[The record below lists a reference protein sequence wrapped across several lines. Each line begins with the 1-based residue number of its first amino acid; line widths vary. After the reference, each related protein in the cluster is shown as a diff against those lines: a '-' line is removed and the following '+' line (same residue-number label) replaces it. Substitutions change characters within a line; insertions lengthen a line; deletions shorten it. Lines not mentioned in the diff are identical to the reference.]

1 MIVTRNI
8 TSIRQYSIK
17 GPFHRLI
24 KHMSRYKV
32 EPIELSKISTY
43 PLSSRPS
50 KIGSSDFANPSAG
63 GTPLKNFLDNMPNIL
78 AARDLRELAST
89 IKNAKQKGR
98 AIIVGIGG
106 HVIKTGLA
114 PILIDLMEHGYVSA
128 IAMNGSAMIHDFEIA
143 LVGATSEDVDAT
155 LGSGSFG
162 MAEET
167 GRIINEAVN
176 EGARDKIGMGEA
188 IGRKLQT
195 MDLSNAKQSLLYAA
209 YAPAVPVTV
218 HVALGTDIVHIHPC
232 ADGASIGQTSLQD
245 FRLLCSLVRDLDDG
259 GVYLNLGSAVVL
271 PEVFLK
277 TITVVRNLGFK
288 LQDFY
293 TANFDFIQQYRP
305 LTNVVRRPIAG
316 TGRGFSFIGHHEIL
330 IPLLAAS
337 ILSS

>member
-1 MIVTRNI
+1 
-8 TSIRQYSIK
+8 
-17 GPFHRLI
+17 
-24 KHMSRYKV
+24 MSRYKV

-50 KIGSSDFANPSAG
+50 KIGSGDFAEPSASD
-63 GTPLKNFLDNMPNIL
+63 TSLNTFLGNMPNIL
-78 AARDLRELAST
+78 AARELRELASV
-89 IKNAKQKGR
+89 IKSAKQNDR

-114 PILIDLMEHGYVSA
+114 PILIDLMQRGYVTA

-143 LVGATSEDVDAT
+143 AVGSTSEDVDAT

-188 IGRKLQT
+188 IGRKLRS
-195 MDLSNAKQSLLYAA
+195 MKLSDPKQSLLYAA
-209 YAPAVPVTV
+209 YDASVPVTV
-218 HVALGTDIVHIHPC
+218 HVALGTDIVHIHPS
-232 ADGASIGQTSLQD
+232 ADGANIGQTSLQD
-245 FRLLCSLVRDLDDG
+245 FRLLCSVVRDLDGG
-259 GVYLNLGSAVVL
+259 GVYLNLGSAVIL

-288 LQDFY
+288 LEDFY

-305 LTNVVRRPIAG
+305 LTNVVRRPISG
-316 TGRGFSFIGHHEIL
+316 SGRGFSFIGHHEIL

-337 ILSS
+337 ILSI